1 VGRRGDAPV
10 PLMRRKRKQSAHAA
24 TQMFCTTVME
34 MMEAKRLALSTIAPR
49 EGENRATTTFTVMP

>member
-1 VGRRGDAPV
+1 
-10 PLMRRKRKQSAHAA
+10 MRRKRKQSAHAA